1 MIAVAAVA
9 VVAAV
14 VVYLIQ
20 NCNIESRLSP
30 YSLVHFLP
38 DKLLELV
45 SLLLGQLDG
54 N

>member
-1 MIAVAAVA
+1 MIAAAVA
-9 VVAAV
+9 VVV

-45 SLLLGQLDG
+45 SLLLGQLDE